1 MEDDLSNP
9 IKTYQTTFEFLKHD
23 IERYREQKIK
33 HQCFQVLHPWAYDLN
48 TVDMKYIVNT
58 NLEGQIC
65 KILAES
71 VDAQIFWLSFFKPQL
86 SCPADEFVEAIRQL
100 AEINGMGHYYYYR
113 YKDLNTVM
121 AACDFVVSLEENAD
135 IVIKLIREF
144 VDEAITMQGRSPL
157 SAQFKVGSMDESAA
171 QFVEFG
177 SMADLAVTAA
187 AEDLFYQFKSD

>member
-1 MEDDLSNP
+1 M
-9 IKTYQTTFEFLKHD
+9 
-23 IERYREQKIK
+23 
-33 HQCFQVLHPWAYDLN
+33 LHPWAYDLN

-177 SMADLAVTAA
+177 SMADLAVTAV
-187 AEDLFYQFKSD
+187 AEDVFYQFKSD